1 MTIMSDQ
8 ALKDIRKDN
17 YLMMHKVEQMLE
29 LTEDAFTKNR
39 AQSLDQAAALG
50 VEIKAMEDVLTEK
63 LAKLGN
69 TYPQARAV
77 LPVPMY
83 IEKIAM
89 NIERIADGIRTK
101 IKDGLLFSDRAILET
116 GKLLA
121 KGKEILKKTSELMVT
136 GSAASADAVRKET
149 DEMVAMATQYA
160 TAHED
165 RLIAGECSP
174 KSSSIYLCMV
184 YSFEDIASLIK
195 DAVNRKMSGS

>member
-1 MTIMSDQ
+1 MSDQ
-8 ALKDIRKDN
+8 ALKDIRKDT

-29 LTEDAFTKNR
+29 LTEDAFMKNHV
-39 AQSLDQAAALG
+39 QSLDQAAGIAA
-50 VEIKAMEDVLTEK
+50 EIRAMEDRLTEK

-83 IEKIAM
+83 IEKIAV
-89 NIERIADGIRTK
+89 NIERIVEGIRTK

-121 KGKEILKKTSELMVT
+121 KGKDILKKTSELMVT
-136 GSAASADAVRKET
+136 GSASSADAVRKET
-149 DEMVAMATQYA
+149 EAMAAMATQFA

-184 YSFEDIASLIK
+184 YSFEDIASLVK
-195 DAVNRKMSGS
+195 DAVDRKMSST